1 MRKVKVLLVATL
13 VVVIGLILASCA
25 GSTTQSAVEEE
36 NHTDATQNLSIRLGE
51 GKIIQEVGE
60 EDAITGEF
68 HRWEPAVLVV
78 HQGDTVVLTVEN
90 PRSKYHSF
98 VLPEFGVV
106 TPKLEPRGGT
116 ATVTFIADKA
126 GTFQYACGVPFSR
139 EGDATDCNLDHQRQV
154 GYLIV
159 LEQ

>member
-1 MRKVKVLLVATL
+1 MRKIIVLLVITA
-13 VVVIGLILASCA
+13 VVVIGLILAGCTA
-25 GSTTQSAVEEE
+25 STVQSSPE
-36 NHTDATQNLSIRLGE
+36 TQNLSLRMGE

-68 HRWEPAVLVV
+68 HRWEPSVLVV
-78 HQGDTVVLTVEN
+78 NKGDSVVLTVEN

-98 VLPEFGVV
+98 ALPEFSVA

-116 ATVTFIADKA
+116 ATVTFTADKA
-126 GTFQYACGVPFSR
+126 GTFQFVCSTPFSR
-139 EGDATDCNLDHQRQV
+139 EGDATDCNLDHERQV

-159 LEQ
+159 LE

>member
-1 MRKVKVLLVATL
+1 MRKKIVLLVTTA
-13 VVVIGLILASCA
+13 VVVISLILAGCTA
-25 GSTTQSAVEEE
+25 QSNPE
-36 NHTDATQNLSIRLGE
+36 TQNLSLRMGE

-68 HRWEPAVLVV
+68 HRWEPSVLVV
-78 HQGDTVVLTVEN
+78 NKGDTVVLTVEN

-98 VLPEFGVV
+98 ALPEFGVT

-116 ATVTFIADKA
+116 AMVTFTADKA
-126 GTFQYACGVPFSR
+126 GTFQFVCGTPFSR
-139 EGDATDCNLDHQRQV
+139 EGDATDCHLDHERPV

-159 LEQ
+159 LE